1 MTNEEKSKIQK
12 EIVDSVSSEDSGR
25 LLLAPR
31 SGKTKVGIDIIKRDK
46 PKSILWVTKEAKLA
60 KEDIP
65 KEFKTWKATRYLSK
79 LQTSTWAS
87 LHKVEGIFDLIILDE
102 DQHITERNSVNLFNG
117 KLKGR
122 IISMTGTPTK
132 TWKKNRLYQKLKLE
146 PLYKITITEAVDI
159 GLLSNYSINV
169 VSVDLSKELNI
180 KAGNKIK
187 NWMTSEEK
195 QYQYVSSRAEESIRL
210 YRKDAG
216 FKIRNR
222 MHFIHNSPSKYK
234 VAEYLMKNL
243 KGRKLIFCPNIVMA
257 EHLSKYTFHSKTTDD
272 DYKKFVKGEVD
283 EISMV
288 NSGGTGHTYKAID
301 HLILMQADSDKNG
314 LTSQKISR
322 TLLQQLDY
330 KATVWIVCLSDTKDV
345 VWTKSTLE
353 NFDKDK
359 INYLE
364 FEELI
369 KSN

>member
-234 VAEYLMKNL
+234 VAEYL
-243 KGRKLIFCPNIVMA
+243 
-257 EHLSKYTFHSKTTDD
+257 HSKTTDD

-330 KATVWIVCLSDTKDV
+330 KATVWIVCLNNTKDV
-345 VWTKSTLE
+345 TWTNSTLE

-359 INYLE
+359 INHLS
-364 FEELI
+364 FTDLI
-369 KSN
+369 KTI